1 MLSKVIVVPE
11 EEFKAWYFG
20 GEDAPE
26 PGASIRAAEA
36 HPDLKNMPMGLGVLT
51 AKGCL
56 ACHSVDGKPKVGPT
70 LKALYGRE
78 EEILMAGT
86 MKSITVDD
94 AYLRRAITNP
104 MDQVVRGYPAAMPQ
118 TPLSPQE
125 LNEVVGYIKSL
136 N

>member
-11 EEFKAWYFG
+11 DEFKAWYFG

-26 PGASIRAAEA
+26 PGKSFRANEA
-36 HPDLKNMPMGLGVLT
+36 HPDLKGLPPGLAVLT

-70 LKALYGRE
+70 LKAIYGRE
-78 EEILMAGT
+78 EQILMAGT
-86 MKSITVDD
+86 MKIITVDD
-94 AYLRRAITNP
+94 AYLRRSITSP
-104 MDQVVRGYPAAMPQ
+104 MEQVVRGYPPAMPR
-118 TPLSPQE
+118 TPLTDQE